1 MRYLPSKIVS
11 EPFWA
16 QLLPKIATL
25 LEKTRVLRPWSGG
38 PLRSLSEL
46 KRVPAYF
53 LDEAGDP
60 MFEDMTKEIY
70 LSAGYRDTDFQLLE
84 GLGVEELSFENILTR
99 IRADLKDPNSR
110 WRSSGTSDDWIT
122 RSSSMLLRPFSTT
135 KNNAE
140 AAQVRALPLIPL
152 YDGSWVSSDTGS
164 VFRSHNDGIQVPT
177 DLGLRLIDRR
187 ARRTPARIDLFK
199 ELGLRFCYPEKVIA
213 LILEKYNA
221 WNDIPLHC
229 SVSHIRYLYWHLPEN
244 QPNLPRTVYLRDQ
257 ELRPTYRKFV
267 TPWAQ
272 TAIQDDLYFETDD
285 EYGPGQ
291 LSKALPQSSDGTT
304 ISAPG
309 FPLHYINSAY
319 LTAGTPVRYHRK
331 LTWEEWLHSCA
342 DVRRVP
348 RLSWPPTHYRVS
360 ELSELFIYII
370 ESRSEKLVGTL
381 KAYWSSYEALM
392 TPEIVST
399 LSKAVVPCENG
410 ESRTLQDTIL
420 PLPSLRHISR
430 TRGIPQ
436 SFPFLRLSFELKEG
450 EKHDWTFLELF
461 GVICRQSISFHLEC
475 LRHLVR
481 ANQESEDISSRSLSH
496 LIEIYEA
503 IEENS
508 SDSSYEQIKY
518 VPSLFVLRPH
528 LTSCRKLF
536 QDEFAIY
543 VPADGLDP
551 KKWTCPSQCVW
562 KAPGF
567 LNVHCPLAGLE
578 IYCANKKIKNLFHE
592 VLGVEDAC
600 WSHYITQLEAE
611 SERND
616 HLGDM
621 AEIYR
626 HIYQDDSPDKDW
638 GSVR

>member
-1 MRYLPSKIVS
+1 MVL

-25 LEKTRVLRPWSGG
+25 LKKTLVLRPWSEG
-38 PLRSLSEL
+38 PLKPLSQL
-46 KRVPAYF
+46 KRVSAYF
-53 LDEAGDP
+53 LDKAGGP
-60 MFEDMTKEIY
+60 LFEDMTRELY
-70 LSAGYRDTDFQLLE
+70 LSAGYKDADFQLLE
-84 GLGVEELSFENILTR
+84 GLGVGELSFEDILTS
-99 IRADLKDPNSR
+99 IRADLKDPFSR
-110 WRSSGTSDDWIT
+110 WRSSGSSDDWIT
-122 RSSSMLLRPFSTT
+122 RSSSMLMRPFSTT
-135 KNNAE
+135 KNTAE
-140 AAQVRALPLIPL
+140 AAKVRALPLIPL

-199 ELGLRFCYPEKVIA
+199 ELGLRYCYPEEVIA
-213 LILEKYNA
+213 LILEKYNV

-244 QPNLPRTVYLRDQ
+244 EPDLPRTVYLRDQ
-257 ELRPTYRKFV
+257 ELRPIYRKFA
-267 TPWAQ
+267 TPRAKI
-272 TAIQDDLYFETDD
+272 AIQDDLYFETDD

-291 LSKALPQSSDGTT
+291 LLKALPRSSDGTT

-309 FPLHYINSAY
+309 FPLHYINPAY
-319 LTAGTPVRYHRK
+319 LTAEIPVRYHRK

-360 ELSELFIYII
+360 ELSKLFLYII
-370 ESRSEKLVGTL
+370 ESRSDKLVGTL
-381 KAYWSSYEALM
+381 EAHWSSYEALM

-410 ESRTLQDTIL
+410 ESERLQEAIL
-420 PLPSLRHISR
+420 PLPSLRYISR

-436 SFPFLRLSFELKEG
+436 SFPFLRLPFELKEG
-450 EKHDWTFLELF
+450 EWHDWMFLEIF
-461 GVICRQSISFHLEC
+461 GVICQETISFHLEC

-481 ANQESEDISSRSLSH
+481 ANQESEDTSGISLLN
-496 LIEIYEA
+496 LIEVYEA
-503 IEENS
+503 IEEHS

-518 VPSLFVLRPH
+518 VPCLFVLHPH

-536 QDEFAIY
+536 QHEFAIY
-543 VPADGLDP
+543 VPADGIDP

-562 KAPGF
+562 RAPSF
-567 LNVHCPLAGLE
+567 LDVHCPLAGLDLYRANDKIRKLFNE
-578 IYCANKKIKNLFHE
+578 I
-592 VLGVEDAC
+592 LGVEDAC

-616 HLGDM
+616 HLGNM

-626 HIYQDDSPDKDW
+626 HIYQDDSTDKDW